1 MAESLSDEDYLG
13 EYISKLLLIIDK
25 IILDSTELPLLLN
38 ELIKQINVKKP
49 DNPWEF
55 SSLYFQK

>member
-13 EYISKLLLIIDK
+13 EYTSKLLLIIYK

-55 SSLYFQK
+55 SSSYFQK